1 MLTAA
6 PPSNSGV
13 GAGEPAQRYSIKGHC
28 SGPQLAS
35 SARRRWGCA
44 TRRAASGSL
53 LMISLQKD
61 RRRDTDKG
69 AGVGVGRGPFC
80 RGTVTSEAGEEGG
93 QRAQA
98 EGLAGSA
105 AGRRGGRPG
114 AHLPGTPGPAQGP
127 PPPPPG
133 LVQGHSCQALAK
145 PGGTL
150 ERSQEKVRPMHQ
162 TVHTRLGGHLQ
173 AGRPRPQDQGET
185 AQSRA
190 RPHPSGTP
198 SSHRVSAPSSSLAAP
213 KGLLLRAQSR
223 GAA

>member
-6 PPSNSGV
+6 PPSNPGV

-93 QRAQA
+93 A
-98 EGLAGSA
+98 EGTG
-105 AGRRGGRPG
+105 
-114 AHLPGTPGPAQGP
+114 
-127 PPPPPG
+127 
-133 LVQGHSCQALAK
+133 
-145 PGGTL
+145 
-150 ERSQEKVRPMHQ
+150 
-162 TVHTRLGGHLQ
+162 
-173 AGRPRPQDQGET
+173 
-185 AQSRA
+185 
-190 RPHPSGTP
+190 
-198 SSHRVSAPSSSLAAP
+198 
-213 KGLLLRAQSR
+213 
-223 GAA
+223 

>member
-80 RGTVTSEAGEEGG
+80 RGTVTSEAGEEVG
-93 QRAQA
+93 A
-98 EGLAGSA
+98 EGTG
-105 AGRRGGRPG
+105 
-114 AHLPGTPGPAQGP
+114 
-127 PPPPPG
+127 
-133 LVQGHSCQALAK
+133 
-145 PGGTL
+145 
-150 ERSQEKVRPMHQ
+150 
-162 TVHTRLGGHLQ
+162 
-173 AGRPRPQDQGET
+173 
-185 AQSRA
+185 
-190 RPHPSGTP
+190 
-198 SSHRVSAPSSSLAAP
+198 
-213 KGLLLRAQSR
+213 
-223 GAA
+223 